1 MLLDGLLS
9 LPHILVG
16 VRNRLLPV
24 PPAQPRTVPKVA
36 RNIPSSTAVSVVL
49 PSSSL
54 TVSRTHSAPRPSP
67 PETAAAA
74 LEQTEHLSEP
84 EDISELGTISEVD
97 FESNSGYGDAST
109 VESSWVSLGSRGPT
123 DEV

>member
-24 PPAQPRTVPKVA
+24 PPAQPHTPQKVA
-36 RNIPSSTAVSVVL
+36 RNVPSSTAVSVVL
-49 PSSSL
+49 PL

-67 PETAAAA
+67 PKAAAPS
-74 LEQTEHLSEP
+74 LEQTEPFSEP
-84 EDISELGTISEVD
+84 EDICEHETGSEAD
-97 FESNSGYGDAST
+97 FESNSGDGDACT